1 MEVDPILSDDDIQ
14 ILEVRDVNAST
25 SHQSPKPE
33 VKRQVAPKSNPVE
46 QNIAKQLN
54 YVNDLLTRTKNNIKI
69 IEDVTDSIL
78 NNISVKTSYQE
89 GSSSS
94 ESDSDCY
101 SSTGE
106 PVIKK
111 RKNQLHEKQQ
121 VIKVNKVWQLVV
133 HDKWIIGVVLQN
145 TTTCDGFPERI
156 DGSGG
161 GRRSVL
167 AGQGENEEG
176 EHARGQERT
185 AQTGKDVPAYR
196 HLLLWYTAALSSILI
211 PDCRQDKLQEPTI
224 YICHNNEEDSNGV
237 FVFWTLL
244 DDKIW
249 IPTDEIGPQEEVIAT
264 VVLDLPSFDEKPV
277 IQAHGTVFC
286 QFDDKLFQT
295 SLPDLELGVENTVDG
310 SCDIDFEDENR
321 ARASVLALKVRCF
334 DFARVSGLTINAS
347 SLFPMHQ
354 AISVDR
360 VVLLPMQVNAGTRK
374 RLTKFLDAY
383 SFTEVCKVCVMRNVG
398 ALQYCLLEV
407 LPIEDAD
414 IRVLLSARSEAQ
426 LSAIV
431 QLMHE
436 YLPELLDVE
445 KQQAVDEAADALQQ
459 ELLLYL
465 TCNSTAELQR
475 AKIRSD
481 LLIP

>member
-25 SHQSPKPE
+25 SQQSPEPE

-46 QNIAKQLN
+46 QNIVKQLN
-54 YVNDLLTRTKNNIKI
+54 YVNDLLTQTRNNIKI

-133 HDKWIIGVVLQN
+133 DDKWIIGVVLQN
-145 TTTCDGFPERI
+145 ATTC
-156 DGSGG
+156 
-161 GRRSVL
+161 
-167 AGQGENEEG
+167 
-176 EHARGQERT
+176 
-185 AQTGKDVPAYR
+185 
-196 HLLLWYTAALSSILI
+196 
-211 PDCRQDKLQEPTI
+211 KLQEPTI

-277 IQAHGTVFC
+277 VQAHGTVFC

-295 SLPDLELGVENTVDG
+295 ALPDLELGVENTVDG
-310 SCDIDFEDENR
+310 SCDIDLEDENR
-321 ARASVLALKVRCF
+321 AQASVLALK
-334 DFARVSGLTINAS
+334 
-347 SLFPMHQ
+347 

-383 SFTEVCKVCVMRNVG
+383 SFTEVCKVCVTRNVG

-445 KQQAVDEAADALQQ
+445 KQQAVDEAADALQR
-459 ELLLYL
+459 ELQLYL